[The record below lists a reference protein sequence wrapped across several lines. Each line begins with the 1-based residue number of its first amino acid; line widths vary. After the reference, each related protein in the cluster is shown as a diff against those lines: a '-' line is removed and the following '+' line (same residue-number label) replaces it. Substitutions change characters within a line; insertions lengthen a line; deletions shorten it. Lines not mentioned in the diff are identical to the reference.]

1 MYDRT
6 ESDLPAKVI
15 GCLLLLIFFSALV
28 GGAFSPSSM
37 AAEDDNAKAIVER
50 ADRIRFPE
58 GGFQVNVKI
67 TTSASG
73 REPEVRSYEILSKG
87 NEKSLIRTLS
97 PAAEKGQVLLMR
109 DRDLWIYLPA
119 VSQPVRLALSQRLTG
134 QVANGDLA
142 RANFSGDYAPKV
154 VRTDTIDGESYRV
167 LDLKAVDRSVTYH
180 RVLFWVN
187 AENNRPYK
195 AEFYSLSD
203 RLLKTC
209 RYENFKET
217 SGATRPTTLTMIDA
231 LTEGNK
237 SVLDYSNLQSKDL
250 PDKFFTKDYLKK
262 LQ

>member
-1 MYDRT
+1 MGY
-6 ESDLPAKVI
+6 
-15 GCLLLLIFFSALV
+15 LLLVISV
-28 GGAFSPSSM
+28 WTVVCGVFSPFAI
-37 AAEDDNAKAIVER
+37 AAEDDQAKTIVEK

-73 REPEVRSYEILSKG
+73 RGPEVRLYEILSKG
-87 NEKSLIRTLS
+87 NNKSLIRTLS

-109 DRDLWIYLPA
+109 ERDLWIYLPT

-142 RANFSGDYAPKV
+142 RANFSGDYVPKI
-154 VRTDTIDGESYRV
+154 VRSDTIDGESYRV
-167 LDLKAVDRSVTYH
+167 LELKAVDRSVTYH
-180 RVLFWVN
+180 RVLYWVN

-195 AEFYSLSD
+195 AEFYALSD

-217 SGATRPTTLTMIDA
+217 SGAVRPTTLVMIDA

-237 SVLDYSNLQSKDL
+237 SVLDYSNLQAKDI
-250 PDKFFTKDYLKK
+250 PEKFFTKDYLKR